1 MTDFKKLYLDTAP
14 LIYFLEE
21 ESLENIKMR
30 QIFLSLSEQIEQ
42 VVLSTITCMEYL
54 VKPYRMKDQ
63 KAIQSFWAFVE
74 EGEVDVRP
82 VDMRIALKAAE
93 IRAEYKFKAMDSLQ
107 LATACV
113 NGCDLFLTNDKQ
125 LKQFKEISCVT
136 VEEWKF

>member
-1 MTDFKKLYLDTAP
+1 MTDFKKLCLDTAP

-21 ESLENIKMR
+21 ESSENARVR

-54 VKPYRMKDQ
+54 VLPYRMKDE
-63 KAIQSFWAFVE
+63 KAIQSFWAFVQDA
-74 EGEVDVRP
+74 EVDVRP
-82 VDMRIALKAAE
+82 VDMKIALKAAE

-107 LATACV
+107 LATACMS
-113 NGCDLFLTNDKQ
+113 GCDLFLTNDKQ

-136 VEEWKF
+136 VEEWRF

>member
-1 MTDFKKLYLDTAP
+1 MTDFKKLCLDTAP

-21 ESLENIKMR
+21 ESSENARVR
-30 QIFLSLSEQIEQ
+30 QIFLSLSGRIDQ

-54 VKPYRMKDQ
+54 VKPYRMKDE
-63 KAIQSFWAFVE
+63 KAIQSFWHFIRDA
-74 EGEVDVRP
+74 EVNVRP
-82 VDMRIALKAAE
+82 VDMKIALKAAE

-136 VEEWKF
+136 VEEWNF